1 MPEYFATQLREGTGQ
16 VAESLALPTAAQV
29 RRLGETRVRRRRFA
43 AVAATMSAVLL
54 VGGVAFGVSRPD
66 AAATNRA
73 AAAAARASANPPI
86 ATATTS
92 AATGGAVGVR
102 LTPPAEYAASTSNK
116 VELTIDN
123 PGSARQVVVEFKATQ
138 TKSLYWVEP
147 CDNSVGGG
155 CNKTDY
161 ADNPLKVAKGALSS
175 TPGVAA
181 FDLALPT
188 GINTYTAYVDLP
200 AGVTSYSVLV
210 LDGATVLGETSS
222 GPISHGFPT
231 LDVVGPTT
239 RKITP
244 GGAAVEFDTKLT
256 DDTSAS
262 YIDIFSFTTLTCG
275 NGTVATTIPQ
285 SSYTL
290 EWYTGANWAAVG
302 PTRALGQFSYAIT
315 PDETDTTRFRLA
327 FTASLPIDITSCQV
341 TQLVSATD
349 TWTAPYYDASA
360 PRSQTA
366 VGFSIE
372 RPTRH

>member
-29 RRLGETRVRRRRFA
+29 RRQGEARGRRRRFA

-66 AAATNRA
+66 VAATNRA
-73 AAAAARASANPPI
+73 AAASRASANAPI
-86 ATATTS
+86 ATATMS
-92 AATGGAVGVR
+92 AASGGAVGVR

-175 TPGVAA
+175 TPGIAA

-188 GINTYTAYVDLP
+188 GISTYTAFVDLP

-231 LDVVGPTT
+231 LDVVGPTI

-275 NGTVATTIPQ
+275 NGPVATTIPQ

-302 PTRALGQFSYAIT
+302 PTKALGQFSYAIA
-315 PDETDTTRFRLA
+315 PGETTTTRFRLA
-327 FTASLPIDITSCQV
+327 FTTALPYAITSCRV

-349 TWTAPYYDASA
+349 TWTAPYYDESA

-372 RPTRH
+372 WPHLH